1 MNTKT
6 IVWVGIY
13 GVIAYGIYY
22 MVKNMHITSREKSVL
37 AILGRN
43 YSGMEDGFL
52 KEWAKG
58 IKMGETEFSYK
69 GKVYL
74 TEGGRAKK

>member
-13 GVIAYGIYY
+13 GVVAYGIYY
-22 MVKNMHITSREKSVL
+22 MVKNMHITKREKSVL
-37 AILGRN
+37 AILSRSYQGF
-43 YSGMEDGFL
+43 DDAFL
-52 KEWAKG
+52 KEWANG
-58 IKMGETEFSYK
+58 IKMGESEFSYK

-74 TEGGRAKK
+74 TDGGRAKK